1 MVGRYFIALIPD
13 EKALKKIQKIQHQL
27 LLLDKS
33 IYKTSLPIHI
43 TLKETFASDRIADL
57 EKELALLAKDFPPFS
72 VNVTGYD
79 IFNNRCVVLKNSKPD
94 ELQRL
99 HESIIDLANNYRIDE
114 LRGGLL
120 SQCQNERQKEYLF
133 KYNNIFVKEYY
144 APHITLVYLR
154 DKKKLKLI
162 HDFMKNADLNIQMH
176 FSDVAVIDKK
186 DNKPRARFKF
196 SG

>member
-43 TLKETFASDRIADL
+43 TLKETFASDRIVDL
-57 EKELALLAKDFPPFS
+57 ERELASLVKDFLPFS

-94 ELQRL
+94 EIQRL

-120 SQCQNERQKEYLF
+120 RQCKNERQKEYLF
-133 KYNNIFVKEYY
+133 KYNNIFVREYY

-154 DKKKLKLI
+154 DKKKLKMV

-176 FSDVAVIDKK
+176 FSDVAIVDKK